1 MKHRTINTLAIV
13 RRNRPFPDISWGHF
27 ALVWQFAR
35 WLAYAG
41 GAQAVKTL
49 AAMLVLVAW
58 PTYGAGNLDVLPLK
72 LNPATALEVTAP
84 AKTPAASVAPS
95 LVSTPAP
102 SRVFGANIFS
112 GAFSQQQFS
121 GFNPD
126 YQIAIGDRI
135 TLRMW
140 GAFNHEFVHTVDAQ
154 GNIFIPNVGPV
165 NVLGVRN
172 GDLNDQVSQRIK
184 QVYRK
189 NVGVYATL
197 EAAQPVKVYVTGF
210 VKQPGLY
217 GGLSSDSVLY
227 YLDKAGGIDLDRG
240 SFLDVSVLRADKV
253 RARFNLYQFLLA
265 GRIETLQLN
274 DGDTIIVG
282 PRKHTVLVNGE
293 ATNPYQFEFS
303 EPRVSA
309 ARIIQLAKPKANATH
324 LSIIRKQGYE
334 RRSEYHPI
342 DNAEG
347 VMVEDGDE
355 INITADKYPGTIL
368 VRVEGAHLGEHSL
381 ILPYGAKLSEA
392 LARLKP
398 APQANL
404 RALQLTRKS
413 VTARQKEML
422 ETSLKGLEAYVLTA
436 RSATAEEAVLRSKE
450 ADMVLQF
457 IERARNVEPKGQIL
471 LAGKQG
477 AHETLLEDGDTL
489 YIPETSSL
497 VMVHGEVLFPNAIV
511 YDSRSSIEDYIQQA
525 GGYTQNADNSRLIVM
540 HQDGSFGSAVEKVGP
555 GDEIMVLPKVDT
567 KNIEVT
573 RGISQI
579 IYQIAVAAKIVFGL

>member
-1 MKHRTINTLAIV
+1 
-13 RRNRPFPDISWGHF
+13 
-27 ALVWQFAR
+27 
-35 WLAYAG
+35 
-41 GAQAVKTL
+41 
-49 AAMLVLVAW
+49 
-58 PTYGAGNLDVLPLK
+58 
-72 LNPATALEVTAP
+72 
-84 AKTPAASVAPS
+84 
-95 LVSTPAP
+95 
-102 SRVFGANIFS
+102 
-112 GAFSQQQFS
+112 
-121 GFNPD
+121 
-126 YQIAIGDRI
+126 
-135 TLRMW
+135 
-140 GAFNHEFVHTVDAQ
+140 
-154 GNIFIPNVGPV
+154 
-165 NVLGVRN
+165 
-172 GDLNDQVSQRIK
+172 
-184 QVYRK
+184 
-189 NVGVYATL
+189 
-197 EAAQPVKVYVTGF
+197 
-210 VKQPGLY
+210 
-217 GGLSSDSVLY
+217 
-227 YLDKAGGIDLDRG
+227 
-240 SFLDVSVLRADKV
+240 
-253 RARFNLYQFLLA
+253 
-265 GRIETLQLN
+265 
-274 DGDTIIVG
+274 
-282 PRKHTVLVNGE
+282 
-293 ATNPYQFEFS
+293 
-303 EPRVSA
+303 
-309 ARIIQLAKPKANATH
+309 
-324 LSIIRKQGYE
+324 
-334 RRSEYHPI
+334 
-342 DNAEG
+342 
-347 VMVEDGDE
+347 MVEDGDE

>member
-1 MKHRTINTLAIV
+1 MKHRTINTLAKV

-27 ALVWQFAR
+27 ALVWQCAR
-35 WLAYAG
+35 WLACAG

-58 PTYGAGNLDVLPLK
+58 PAYGAGNLDVLPLK

-95 LVSTPAP
+95 PVSTPAP

-184 QVYRK
+184 QVYRN

-342 DNAEG
+342 DKAGG

-471 LAGKQG
+471 LGGKQG